1 MPRLALALLL
11 TTLLSGCFSSGVPI
25 DPVDAADDAQCQT
38 WGAQPLTPVYV
49 HCRTVIYE
57 RRQMI
62 AASLVGTGIM
72 PGPGPYPGPP
82 GPPPGPMVIHS
93 RY

>member
-1 MPRLALALLL
+1 MPRLVMALLL
-11 TTLLSGCFSSGVPI
+11 TPLLSGCLSSGVPI

-38 WGAQPLTPVYV
+38 WGAQPLTPVYI
-49 HCRTVIYE
+49 HCRTVLYE
-57 RRQMI
+57 RRQTV

-72 PGPGPYPGPP
+72 PGPVLFGGGPP
-82 GPPPGPMVIHS
+82 PPPGPMVIHS